1 MARLTVADNDA
12 DLARRAAARLTE
24 LIDGA
29 ADAHGQALMSLTG
42 GSTPRALYSTLAD
55 PQQPWRERIPWPR
68 VHLFWGDE
76 RHVPPDHPDS
86 NYGMAKATLI
96 DHVPIPDAQIHRM
109 HGEIPDAHEAAVD
122 YERTLNS
129 VMSGLSRSDDVTS
142 AFPQSNG
149 LASAFRR
156 KSFFDVMLL
165 GVGAD
170 AHIASLFPGSEFL
183 DPDIGRPST
192 PNQPDVGRRVD
203 CEPLVATAAFALG
216 ARERVFL
223 FSLRMQEHREVL
235 ADGPESAPDHFLRR
249 GAHHHVVPVLQRQP
263 EQLIAHRAADYV
275 GLHPYMSSCGID
287 SVSRSAAAIHSRI
300 AGSSSMA
307 SW

>member
-192 PNQPDVGRRVD
+192 PNQPDVGRRVAAVWAAHLNAWRITLTPGAILD
-203 CEPLVATAAFALG
+203 SGTIVMLVAGAKKAAAMHAAFAEPLDVK
-216 ARERVFL
+216 RY
-223 FSLRMQEHREVL
+223 
-235 ADGPESAPDHFLRR
+235 
-249 GAHHHVVPVLQRQP
+249 PV
-263 EQLIAHRAADYV
+263 QLLRAASDRV
-275 GLHPYMSSCGID
+275 EWFLDH
-287 SVSRSAAAIHSRI
+287 AAASRL
-300 AGSSSMA
+300 
-307 SW
+307 